1 MLLFSCFNFFCQF
14 ILSDCCPSSLCRS
27 TLFWLF
33 FYVWISDNA
42 LSTTK
47 AKQYT
52 WCWCSSAYDWQVC
65 QICIL
70 FISFSKASYS
80 VYVNELMFIVTK
92 IIVCLNTVIF
102 GDWFSYYQYHVDDF
116 TAVLILYA
124 RYELHPESLLCTYI
138 IVILMHRFG
147 SQGSL
152 SAEVNCLMWCF
163 YQILFSIF
171 FCVF

>member
-1 MLLFSCFNFFCQF
+1 MEPNTSYYSVVSIFSANLSFQIAVRHHYVEVHYFGCFFMYGFQTMHYQLQKQSKTHGVGVHLLMIDRF
-14 ILSDCCPSSLCRS
+14 
-27 TLFWLF
+27 
-33 FYVWISDNA
+33 V
-42 LSTTK
+42 K
-47 AKQYT
+47 
-52 WCWCSSAYDWQVC
+52 
-65 QICIL
+65 ICIL

-92 IIVCLNTVIF
+92 LIVCPNTVIF

-152 SAEVNCLMWCF
+152 SAEVNCLM
-163 YQILFSIF
+163 
-171 FCVF
+171 